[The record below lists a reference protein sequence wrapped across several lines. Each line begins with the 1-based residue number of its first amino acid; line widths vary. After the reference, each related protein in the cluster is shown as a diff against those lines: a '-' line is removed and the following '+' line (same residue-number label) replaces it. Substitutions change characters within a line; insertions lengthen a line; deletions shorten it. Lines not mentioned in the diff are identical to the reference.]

1 MSEQRRFEALK
12 ARSQMILGGSRVIGE
27 EIRALNQTI
36 SRARQQIAEGGRKYR
51 NFEETQEYKQL
62 TKLITE
68 TEAQR
73 DIKQI
78 ERQKI
83 MEEAEG
89 INQLVANCERYLQE
103 QEIKARGETL
113 ERNIEESF
121 DSKKRA
127 ANTGP
132 TWTAPGSVFAQK
144 I

>member
-1 MSEQRRFEALK
+1 MSEQQRFEALK
-12 ARSQMILGGSRVIGE
+12 SRSQMIIGGSRVVDE
-27 EIRALNQTI
+27 AIRALNQTI
-36 SRARQQIAEGGRKYR
+36 SHARQQIAEGGRRYR
-51 NFEETQEYKQL
+51 NFEETSEYQRL
-62 TKLITE
+62 AKLITE

-73 DIKQI
+73 DIKQS

-113 ERNIEESF
+113 ERNTEGSF

-127 ANTGP
+127 ANTGSS
-132 TWTAPGSVFAQK
+132 WTAPGSVFAQK

>member
-1 MSEQRRFEALK
+1 MSEQQRFEALK
-12 ARSQMILGGSRVIGE
+12 TRSQMIIGGSRVINE
-27 EIRALNQTI
+27 KIMDLNQTI
-36 SRARQQIAEGGRKYR
+36 SRARQQIAEGGRSYQ
-51 NFEETQEYKQL
+51 NFEETSEYQRL
-62 TKLITE
+62 AKLITE

-73 DIKQI
+73 DIKQS

-89 INQLVANCERYLQE
+89 INQLVANCAAYLQE

-132 TWTAPGSVFAQK
+132 SWTAPGSVFAQK